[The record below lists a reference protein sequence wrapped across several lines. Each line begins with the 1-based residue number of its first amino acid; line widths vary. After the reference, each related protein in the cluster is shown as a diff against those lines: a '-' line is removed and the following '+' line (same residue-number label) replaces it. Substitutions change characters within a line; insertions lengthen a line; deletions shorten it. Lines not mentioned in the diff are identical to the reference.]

1 MGDRRYDEQ
10 RGVFSLRR
18 RSSVLASRAG
28 DEETA
33 TLTVVNGRTRE
44 ESRGPVGVGMFALGM
59 AARPRPARPDRPAA
73 GPPGGGRAAGPGAG
87 PPPAPPPPP
96 PRPPPT
102 AAPPPP

>member
-59 AARPRPARPDRPAA
+59 AAGPRRARPGGPAA
-73 GPPGGGRAAGPGAG
+73 GPACGGAG
-87 PPPAPPPPP
+87 PAPGRAPAVAR
-96 PRPPPT
+96 RPPPGG
-102 AAPPPP
+102 APPRDAP